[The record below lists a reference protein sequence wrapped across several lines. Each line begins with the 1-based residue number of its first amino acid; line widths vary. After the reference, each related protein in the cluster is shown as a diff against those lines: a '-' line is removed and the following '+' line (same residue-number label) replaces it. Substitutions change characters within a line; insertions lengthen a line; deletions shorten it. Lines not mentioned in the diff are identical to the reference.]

1 MDDLIKNAQILYDE
15 TQRVLETDKERGII
29 ELVEDLRDDLRLFL
43 NHSKNSKNEITEN
56 NFL

>member
-15 TQRVLETDKERGII
+15 TQRVLEKEEERGII
-29 ELVEDLRDDLRLFL
+29 ELVEDLRDDLMLFL
-43 NHSKNSKNEITEN
+43 NHSKNEITEN